1 MDLDFDSKHLL
12 DMQTSSAKNPSMSLE
27 SESDSESE
35 PGQRGRLLSDPL
47 AIRALAHPLR
57 LDLLAVIG
65 RSGQATTAEAA
76 RELEISHGLA
86 SHHLRQ
92 LAKYGFIEQV
102 AGKDNRERPWRP
114 VEASYHWPDSHSD
127 PEATA
132 ATSVLEQ
139 VLTERVLEGFL
150 RWQQERGNWS
160 AAWLDGSGLATTT
173 VYLTA
178 GELAEITR
186 EFEAMVRR
194 YGDTRPLGDAA
205 TRPADSVPVDLAYF
219 AVPTGTPTTET

>member
-1 MDLDFDSKHLL
+1 
-12 DMQTSSAKNPSMSLE
+12 MSLE
-27 SESDSESE
+27 SD
-35 PGQRGRLLSDPL
+35 PAAGQRGRLLNDPL
-47 AIRALAHPLR
+47 VIRALAHPLR

-76 RELEISHGLA
+76 RELDISHGLA

-132 ATSVLEQ
+132 ATGVLEQ
-139 VLTERVLEGFL
+139 ALAERVLEGFL
-150 RWQQERGNWS
+150 HWQQRRKDWS
-160 AAWLDGSGLATTT
+160 AEWLDGSGLATTT

-178 GELAEITR
+178 EELSAITA
-186 EFEAMVRR
+186 EFEAIVRR
-194 YGDTRPLGDAA
+194 YSDARPLGDAA
-205 TRPADSVPVDLAYF
+205 ARPAGSMPVDLAYF
-219 AVPTGTPTTET
+219 AVPTGTPAAEV